1 MSSGEGETSGDMQ
14 TEVQV
19 RPLSTLLTDS
29 TYLCL
34 PVLVG
39 EDGRTGWRMERRNSV
54 MREDTDLQ
62 ELVMEKKN
70 SRQTHR
76 CCFDLTDDG
85 QQDTNDL

>member
-1 MSSGEGETSGDMQ
+1 MLGDMQ
-14 TEVQV
+14 TEVKV

-54 MREDTDLQ
+54 MRE
-62 ELVMEKKN
+62 VREKKN
-70 SRQTHR
+70 RRQTHR
-76 CCFDLTDDG
+76 RCFDLTDVG
-85 QQDTNDL
+85 QQDTNDV